1 MKISGCRTVVLSV
14 VSPVISPAARLCDG
28 VCQPCL
34 STTSKRSIGPE
45 RALSAVGSSEQAEG
59 SSMAV
64 AAAAARRLSNEK
76 MEPCDFILD
85 RIFSQ
90 KEFIP
95 GRDAPRRR
103 RSRRLRGVPA
113 AISDCQDAATGA
125 KGKSQGSPSGRY
137 RSLIQRTREL
147 TILGYWQLVSPLSNT
162 TYHALL
168 LSELDSVADQ

>member
-1 MKISGCRTVVLSV
+1 
-14 VSPVISPAARLCDG
+14 
-28 VCQPCL
+28 
-34 STTSKRSIGPE
+34 
-45 RALSAVGSSEQAEG
+45 
-59 SSMAV
+59 MAV

-95 GRDAPRRR
+95 GRVSPRRR

-113 AISDCQDAATGA
+113 AICQDAATGA